1 MTSISLVFLF
11 IIRCPQVLCWAL
23 ADGSQTMF
31 GGEARNDKPINALT
45 LNATAG
51 QIITAGADNCVHWTT
66 MPAGQKCVLM

>member
-1 MTSISLVFLF
+1 MT
-11 IIRCPQVLCWAL
+11 QVLCWAL

-66 MPAGQKCVLM
+66 MPAGQKYVLIE